1 MFTTAAG
8 FALLLS
14 DTCSPVYG
22 MLAFEWVQTGLLTAG
37 GFTIFVD
44 HYGDIEELT
53 NICYGW
59 LALAMMVA
67 VVSVIVQGFF
77 AWRIYMLS
85 HLRVLVAVILTVSDS
100 STYCCINYLQAFMGV
115 VSHSCSCH

>member
-1 MFTTAAG
+1 MRH
-8 FALLLS
+8 LNL
-14 DTCSPVYG
+14 VYG

-44 HYGDIEELT
+44 HFGDIGELT

-59 LALAMMVA
+59 LALAIMVA
-67 VVSVIVQGFF
+67 VVSMIVQGFF

-85 HLRVLVAVILTVSDS
+85 HLRVLVAVILTVSADYS
-100 STYCCINYLQAFMGV
+100 CRLKNCSLDPYGCVFQ
-115 VSHSCSCH
+115 CSCH